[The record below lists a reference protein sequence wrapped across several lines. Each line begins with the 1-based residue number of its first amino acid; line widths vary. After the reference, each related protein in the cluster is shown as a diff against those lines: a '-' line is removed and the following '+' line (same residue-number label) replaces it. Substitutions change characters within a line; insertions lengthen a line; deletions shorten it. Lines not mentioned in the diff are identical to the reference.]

1 MVEMHHFSTS
11 KIFLMLEKIHVH
23 SYIFSSFEILE
34 AYNLDTIG
42 MSIERISVL
51 GNLCFINLGV
61 HYVEATHNNHHL
73 LPMF

>member
-1 MVEMHHFSTS
+1 
-11 KIFLMLEKIHVH
+11 MLEKIHVH
-23 SYIFSSFEILE
+23 SSSFEILE
-34 AYNLDTIG
+34 AYNFDTIG

-73 LPMF
+73 LLMF

>member
-1 MVEMHHFSTS
+1 MVEMHHLLTT
-11 KIFLMLEKIHVH
+11 KRFLMLEKIHVH
-23 SYIFSSFEILE
+23 SSSFEILK
-34 AYNLDTIG
+34 AYNFDTIG

-73 LPMF
+73 SLMF